1 MIRNNCL
8 KNYKNLKYLFKYLLN
23 YINITIIFKLYILFP
38 MCIELRDK
46 ILSVKSTFLNKGL
59 HKNRITKCEVRSGG
73 HLMIYNT

>member
-59 HKNRITKCEVRSGG
+59 HKNRITKCDLKYLENVV
-73 HLMIYNT
+73 IFK